1 MTVQVEFIPTE
12 TYKETIKQLV
22 ALYYMLAAKDVDD
35 KVKAVKELKRLGIT
49 INESE
54 DM

>member
-22 ALYYMLAAKDVDD
+22 TSYYMLAAKNVDE
-35 KVKAVKELKRLGIT
+35 KAKAVKELKRLGIT
-49 INESE
+49 VNETE

>member
-22 ALYYMLAAKDVDD
+22 ASYYMLAAKNVED
-35 KVKAVKELKRLGIT
+35 KTKAVKDLKRLGIT
-49 INESE
+49 IKESE
-54 DM
+54 